1 MEASHTHNCRSVS
14 STRSS
19 ISAKEPC
26 VSTLQAHVVCLRELT
41 GNLNPKLNPPLLLAL
56 LLMPVSISG
65 GFSLGLLML

>member
-1 MEASHTHNCRSVS
+1 
-14 STRSS
+14 
-19 ISAKEPC
+19 